1 MIDHRQVSQFVSAFC
16 KIKINHVPVFR
27 QNNQQEALGCIH
39 RCSKFSRTRLALRQ
53 TGISCSESIP
63 LRFRDFIAE
72 NVKLLL

>member
-1 MIDHRQVSQFVSAFC
+1 MIGHRQVSQFVSTFC

-39 RCSKFSRTRLALRQ
+39 RCSKFSRTATNWYKPAQ
-53 TGISCSESIP
+53 KAFHI
-63 LRFRDFIAE
+63 DFIAE